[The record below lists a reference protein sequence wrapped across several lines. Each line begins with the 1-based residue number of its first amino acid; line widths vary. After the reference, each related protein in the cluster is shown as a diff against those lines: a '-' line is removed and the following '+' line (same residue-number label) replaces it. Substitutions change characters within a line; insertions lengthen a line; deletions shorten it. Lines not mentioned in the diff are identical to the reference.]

1 MRYLFF
7 DCECANCYN
16 HEGKICSFGYVIS
29 DTNFKILEEQDLII
43 NSDSPFDPHVL
54 GVGSN
59 SIDLAYTPLHFK
71 YAPKFNERYEA
82 IAALLSD
89 PETMVFGYAVEN
101 DVGFISSECRRYQ
114 KPLPSFAYYD
124 IQDIYR
130 IYREWDRSPSL
141 EDALKDLDVPFD
153 DYAEHQS
160 SDDAKMSMLL
170 LKKICQETTT
180 QPQEL
185 IQNYPTCMDNSSLFK
200 IQESLFKPSVRD
212 LGLPYDQ
219 DYRDKSREYNQMI
232 NYRDP
237 EAPEK
242 KLINLRFLF
251 SKLLKQDINRTLGLA
266 NTILDQSGQVVR
278 YLKEATHYVVYDE
291 QEKTEVF
298 SLFVDCPIKL
308 ITADELAK
316 LLQ

>member
-1 MRYLFF
+1 MIPTFW
-7 DCECANCYN
+7 
-16 HEGKICSFGYVIS
+16 
-29 DTNFKILEEQDLII
+29 
-43 NSDSPFDPHVL
+43 

-59 SIDLAYTPLHFK
+59 SIDLAYTPLRFK

-114 KPLPSFAYYD
+114 KPLPSFTYYD

-251 SKLLKQDINRTLGLA
+251 SKLLKQDINRTLDLA